1 MPHCVRSVPVSFARA
16 SIGGSALPVNRI
28 SVAPGSRVR
37 SGSCPNRAN
46 CPEYAARIAN
56 GPALPMPAP
65 TPVPPP
71 TGTLTFLFSDIEGST
86 RMWQAAPDAMQA
98 ALARHDAILRRDIE
112 ARGGHVFKTAGDAF
126 CAAFATPWLAL
137 EAALAA
143 QQALRT
149 EPWPPQAPIRV
160 RIALH
165 SGAAELR
172 NGDYFGPPL
181 NHVARLLSA
190 GHGGQ
195 TLVSSV
201 TCELCHDR
209 LPAGAAM
216 KSLGEHGLKDLARRQ
231 TIYQLSHP
239 ALPQAFPPLRTL
251 LAPLDAGVPSIA
263 VLPFV
268 NMSTDEENEFFAD
281 GLSEE
286 LLNVLAKIK
295 DMRVASRT
303 SAWSFKGTRTDTPT
317 IAQKLGVAHLLE
329 GSVRKAGNRVR
340 ITAQLIDVATD
351 SHLWSETYDRELT
364 DIFAVQDDIAQSVV
378 IELRRALL
386 DAKAA
391 GPSADDAASEVA
403 HAAQGRGDDAVA
415 YQLYLEGRSRAN
427 FLTKGDNARAIELF
441 GQAVALQPDFALA
454 WAGLSRA
461 HNQSVAAGFAMP
473 AEGYARARAAA
484 QRALALAPDLVEG
497 LVALGQVLASDDL
510 DWKGADATF
519 RKAIELAP
527 GNAAGLHSASWLAAV
542 YGRIDEALALA
553 RRIVALDPLAVNG
566 HVRLARLLADAGA
579 YDEAETEIAIA
590 RKLEPA
596 GPRHHAALGRIR
608 LYQGRYAEALAEFE
622 QEPVEW
628 ERKSGIA
635 LARARLGPP
644 EAAAAALQD
653 IITHDADVA
662 AIQIAEVYAYV
673 DERDAAFAWL
683 ERAYVQ
689 KDHGVSLLR
698 SHTTFRGLHRDP
710 RWQPF
715 LAKIGI
721 AD

>member
-1 MPHCVRSVPVSFARA
+1 
-16 SIGGSALPVNRI
+16 
-28 SVAPGSRVR
+28 
-37 SGSCPNRAN
+37 
-46 CPEYAARIAN
+46 
-56 GPALPMPAP
+56 MPAP
-65 TPVPPP
+65 APIPAAPP

-86 RMWQAAPDAMQA
+86 RMWQAAPNAMQA
-98 ALARHDAILRRDIE
+98 ALARHDAILRQDIE

-126 CAAFATPWLAL
+126 YAAFATPWLAL

-149 EPWPPQAPIRV
+149 EPWPPEAPIRV

-172 NGDYFGPPL
+172 DGDYFGSPL

-216 KSLGEHGLKDLARRQ
+216 KSLGEHGLKDLARKQ
-231 TIYQLSHP
+231 TIYQLAHP
-239 ALPQAFPPLRTL
+239 SLPQAFPPLRTL

-268 NMSTDEENEFFAD
+268 NMSRDEENEYFAD

-286 LLNVLAKIK
+286 LLNVLAKIQGL
-295 DMRVASRT
+295 RVASRT
-303 SAWSFKGTRTDTPT
+303 SAWSFKGTRTDIPT

-340 ITAQLIDVATD
+340 ITAQLIEVATD

-378 IELRRALL
+378 VELRRALL
-386 DAKAA
+386 DTKTAGSSAEEAA
-391 GPSADDAASEVA
+391 TEVA
-403 HAAQGRGDDAVA
+403 QAAQGRGDDAVA

-427 FLTKGDNARAIELF
+427 RVTKDDNARAIELF

-461 HNQSVAAGFAMP
+461 HLHSVASGFAMP

-484 QRALALAPDLVEG
+484 CRALDLAPDLVEG

-519 RKAIELAP
+519 RKAIEVAP
-527 GNAAGLHSASWLAAV
+527 GNAAGLHSASWLATV
-542 YGRIDEALALA
+542 FGRIDEALALA

-566 HVRLARLLADAGA
+566 HVRLARLLADSGA
-579 YDEAETEIAIA
+579 YDEAEATLATA
-590 RKLEPA
+590 RQLNPA

-608 LYQGRYAEALAEFE
+608 LYQGRHAEALAEFQ
-622 QEPVEW
+622 QEPVDW

-635 LARARLGPP
+635 LARAGMGPP
-644 EAAAAALQD
+644 EAADAALQD
-653 IITHDADVA
+653 IITHDAEIA
-662 AIQIAEVYAYV
+662 AIQIAEVYAFR
-673 DERDAAFAWL
+673 DEKDAAFAWL

-689 KDHGVSLLR
+689 HDHGVSLLR
-698 SHTTFRGLHRDP
+698 SHTTFRGLHDDP
-710 RWQPF
+710 RWRTY
-715 LAKIGI
+715 LAKIGL

>member
-1 MPHCVRSVPVSFARA
+1 M
-16 SIGGSALPVNRI
+16 
-28 SVAPGSRVR
+28 
-37 SGSCPNRAN
+37 
-46 CPEYAARIAN
+46 
-56 GPALPMPAP
+56 P
-65 TPVPPP
+65 TPTPAPPP
-71 TGTLTFLFSDIEGST
+71 TGTLTFLFTDIEGST
-86 RMWQAAPDAMQA
+86 RMWQAAPHAMQA
-98 ALARHDAILRRDIE
+98 ALARHDAILRHDIE

-126 CAAFATPWLAL
+126 YAAFATPWLAL

-165 SGAAELR
+165 SGSAELR
-172 NGDYFGPPL
+172 DGDYFGPPL

-195 TLVSSV
+195 TLVSSL
-201 TCELCHDR
+201 TCELCYDR

-216 KSLGEHGLKDLARRQ
+216 KSLGEHGLKDLARKQ

-239 ALPQAFPPLRTL
+239 SLPQAFPPLRTL

-268 NMSTDEENEFFAD
+268 NMSRDEENEYFAD

-295 DMRVASRT
+295 GLRVASRT
-303 SAWSFKGTRTDTPT
+303 SAWSFKGTRTDIPT

-329 GSVRKAGNRVR
+329 GGVRKAGNRVR
-340 ITAQLIDVATD
+340 ITAQLIEVATD

-378 IELRRALL
+378 VELRRTLL
-386 DAKAA
+386 DAK
-391 GPSADDAASEVA
+391 PSGMRKDAVATEVA
-403 HAAQGRGDDAVA
+403 HAAQGRGEDAVA
-415 YQLYLEGRSRAN
+415 YQLFLEARSRAN
-427 FLTKGDNARAIELF
+427 RVTKEDNARAIELF
-441 GQAVALQPDFALA
+441 RQAVALQTDFALA

-461 HNQSVAAGFAMP
+461 HYQSVAAGFAMP
-473 AEGYARARAAA
+473 VDGYAQARAAA
-484 QRALALAPDLVEG
+484 SRALDLSPDLVEG
-497 LVALGQVLASDDL
+497 LVAMGHVLASGDL

-519 RKAIELAP
+519 RKATEVAP
-527 GNAAGLHSASWLAAV
+527 GNAAGLHSASWLAAI

-553 RRIVALDPLAVNG
+553 RRVVALDPLADNG
-566 HVRLARLLADAGA
+566 HVRLARLLADSGA
-579 YDEAETEIAIA
+579 YEEAEAALATA
-590 RKLEPA
+590 RQLTPA
-596 GPRHHAALGRIR
+596 GPRHHAILGRIR
-608 LYQGRYAEALAEFE
+608 LYQRRYAEALAEFE
-622 QEPVEW
+622 QEPVDW

-635 LARARLGPP
+635 LARSRLGPR
-644 EAAAAALQD
+644 EAADAALQE
-653 IITHDADVA
+653 IIVNDAETA
-662 AIQIAEVYAYV
+662 AVQVAEVYAYR
-673 DERDAAFAWL
+673 DEKDPAFAWL

-689 KDHGVSLLR
+689 HDHGVSLLR
-698 SHTTFRGLHRDP
+698 SFTTFRGLHNDP
-710 RWQPF
+710 RWQAY
-715 LAKIGI
+715 LAKIGL

>member
-1 MPHCVRSVPVSFARA
+1 M
-16 SIGGSALPVNRI
+16 PVNRN
-28 SVAPGSRVR
+28 SGAPDSRAR

-46 CPEYAARIAN
+46 CPECAARIAN

-65 TPVPPP
+65 TPIPAPPP

-98 ALARHDAILRRDIE
+98 ALARHDAILRHDIA

-126 CAAFATPWLAL
+126 YAAFATPWLAL

-143 QQALRT
+143 QQALRA

-160 RIALH
+160 RMALH

-172 NGDYFGPPL
+172 DGDYFGPPL
-181 NHVARLLSA
+181 NHVSRLLSA

-209 LPAGAAM
+209 MPAGAVL

-231 TIYQLSHP
+231 TIYQLAHP
-239 ALPQAFPPLRTL
+239 SLAQAFPPLRTL
-251 LAPLDAGVPSIA
+251 LASLDAGVPSIA

-268 NMSTDEENEFFAD
+268 NMSRDEDNEHFAD

-295 DMRVASRT
+295 GLRVASRT
-303 SAWSFKGTRTDTPT
+303 SAWSFKGTRTDIPT

-340 ITAQLIDVATD
+340 ITAQLIEVATD

-378 IELRRALL
+378 VELRRALL
-386 DAKAA
+386 D
-391 GPSADDAASEVA
+391 GRPSDQRKDAVATEVA
-403 HAAQGRGDDAVA
+403 HAAQGRGEDAVA
-415 YQLYLEGRSRAN
+415 YQLFLEARSRAN
-427 FLTKGDNARAIELF
+427 RIAKDDNARAIELF

-461 HNQSVAAGFAMP
+461 HSQSVAAGFAMP
-473 AEGYARARAAA
+473 AHGYAQARAAA
-484 QRALALAPDLVEG
+484 HRALALAPDLVEG
-497 LVALGQVLASDDL
+497 LVALGHVLASDDL

-519 RKAIELAP
+519 RKAIEVAP

-553 RRIVALDPLAVNG
+553 RRIAALDPLAVGG
-566 HVRLARLLADAGA
+566 HVRLARLLAESGA
-579 YDEAETEIAIA
+579 YDEAEAELATA
-590 RKLEPA
+590 RQLKPA
-596 GPRHHAALGRIR
+596 GPRHHGTLGRVR
-608 LYQGRYAEALAEFE
+608 LFQGRYAEALAEFE
-622 QEPVEW
+622 QEPVDW

-635 LARARLGPP
+635 LARVGMGPP
-644 EAAAAALQD
+644 ESADAALQD
-653 IITHDADVA
+653 IIVNDADVA
-662 AIQIAEVYAYV
+662 AIQIAEVYAYRN
-673 DERDAAFAWL
+673 EPDAAFHWL

-698 SHTTFRGLHRDP
+698 SHATFRGLHDDP

>member
-1 MPHCVRSVPVSFARA
+1 M
-16 SIGGSALPVNRI
+16 
-28 SVAPGSRVR
+28 
-37 SGSCPNRAN
+37 
-46 CPEYAARIAN
+46 
-56 GPALPMPAP
+56 P
-65 TPVPPP
+65 TPTPAPPP

-126 CAAFATPWLAL
+126 YAAFATPWLAL

-172 NGDYFGPPL
+172 DGDYFGPPL

-209 LPAGAAM
+209 LPAGAAL
-216 KSLGEHGLKDLARRQ
+216 KSLGEHGLKDLVRRQ
-231 TIYQLSHP
+231 TIYQLAHP

-268 NMSTDEENEFFAD
+268 NMSRDEENEFFAD

-295 DMRVASRT
+295 GLRVASRT
-303 SAWSFKGTRTDTPT
+303 SAWSFKGTRTDIPT

-340 ITAQLIDVATD
+340 ITAQLIEVATD

-378 IELRRALL
+378 VELRRALL
-386 DAKAA
+386 EAKTPAA
-391 GPSADDAASEVA
+391 PEDSIANEVA
-403 HAAQGRGDDAVA
+403 QAAQGRGSDAVA

-427 FLTKGDNARAIELF
+427 RVTNDDNARAIELF

-461 HNQSVAAGFAMP
+461 HNQSVAARLCAAGGRLRAG
-473 AEGYARARAAA
+473 ARGGTARAGPGAGPRRRARRAGA
-484 QRALALAPDLVEG
+484 GPRVGRPRLEGRRRDVPEGDRSGTRQRGGIA
-497 LVALGQVLASDDL
+497 
-510 DWKGADATF
+510 F
-519 RKAIELAP
+519 RE
-527 GNAAGLHSASWLAAV
+527 
-542 YGRIDEALALA
+542 LA
-553 RRIVALDPLAVNG
+553 RRGLRADRRSDRAGPTHRRAGPAGRQRSRAAGAPARGLRCATTRPKPNSRRPGSSIRPGLATTRPLAGSASIRVATPRRSRSSNRSRWTG
-566 HVRLARLLADAGA
+566 NASPASRSRAPAWVRRRRRTPRCRTSSRTTRRSRRSRSPRSTRTAD
-579 YDEAETEIAIA
+579 E
-590 RKLEPA
+590 K
-596 GPRHHAALGRIR
+596 
-608 LYQGRYAEALAEFE
+608 
-622 QEPVEW
+622 
-628 ERKSGIA
+628 
-635 LARARLGPP
+635 
-644 EAAAAALQD
+644 
-653 IITHDADVA
+653 
-662 AIQIAEVYAYV
+662 
-673 DERDAAFAWL
+673 DAAFDWL

-689 KDHGVSLLR
+689 HDHGVSLLR
-698 SHTTFRGLHRDP
+698 SHTTFRGLHDDP
-710 RWQPF
+710 RWQAY